1 MDSRLRGNDGVGI
14 YPARS
19 PDESEKKSPMTEKPA
34 PPAKRQLRS
43 DQASGL
49 LLMALA
55 LYVWWM
61 NRAYPLGTL
70 AEPGPGYV
78 PLLLAIFMGVMGVL
92 VALAGGK
99 SVPLAALE
107 WTEAKR
113 AAALLVAC
121 VVAAFAL
128 ERLGYRI
135 TMAALL
141 VFLLGVMERRKPMM
155 VLAVGIGFPLATHY
169 VFARLL
175 RVPLPVSPWGF

>member
-1 MDSRLRGNDGVGI
+1 
-14 YPARS
+14 
-19 PDESEKKSPMTEKPA
+19 MTQPSD

-43 DQASGL
+43 DQVSGL
-49 LLMALA
+49 MLAALA

-61 NRAYPLGTL
+61 NRAYPIGTL

-92 VALAGGK
+92 VALGGGK
-99 SVPLAALE
+99 SEPLAAME

-113 AAALLVAC
+113 AFALLVAC
-121 VVAAFAL
+121 GVAAFAL

-141 VFLLGVMERRKPMM
+141 IFFLGVMERRKPMM
-155 VLAVGIGFPLATHY
+155 VAAVGIGFALITYYLFAT
-169 VFARLL
+169 LL
-175 RVPLPVSPWGF
+175 RVPLPISPWGF

>member
-1 MDSRLRGNDGVGI
+1 
-14 YPARS
+14 
-19 PDESEKKSPMTEKPA
+19 MTQPSD

-43 DQASGL
+43 DQVSGL
-49 LLMALA
+49 MLAALA

-61 NRAYPLGTL
+61 NRAYPIGTL

-92 VALAGGK
+92 VALGGGK
-99 SVPLAALE
+99 SEPLAAME

-113 AAALLVAC
+113 AFALLVAC
-121 VVAAFAL
+121 GVAAFAL

-141 VFLLGVMERRKPMM
+141 IFFLGVMERRKPMM
-155 VLAVGIGFPLATHY
+155 VAAVGIGFSLVTYYLFAT
-169 VFARLL
+169 LL

>member
-1 MDSRLRGNDGVGI
+1 
-14 YPARS
+14 
-19 PDESEKKSPMTEKPA
+19 MTQPSD

-43 DQASGL
+43 DQVSGL
-49 LLMALA
+49 MLAALA

-61 NRAYPLGTL
+61 NRAYPIGTL

-92 VALAGGK
+92 VALGGGK
-99 SVPLAALE
+99 SEPLAAME

-113 AAALLVAC
+113 AFALLVAC
-121 VVAAFAL
+121 GVAAFAL

-141 VFLLGVMERRKPMM
+141 IFFLGVMERRKPMM
-155 VLAVGIGFPLATHY
+155 VAAVGIGFALITYYLFAT
-169 VFARLL
+169 LL

>member
-1 MDSRLRGNDGVGI
+1 ML
-14 YPARS
+14 A
-19 PDESEKKSPMTEKPA
+19 
-34 PPAKRQLRS
+34 
-43 DQASGL
+43 
-49 LLMALA
+49 ALA

-61 NRAYPLGTL
+61 NRAYPIGTL

-92 VALAGGK
+92 VALGGGK
-99 SVPLAALE
+99 SEPLAAME

-113 AAALLVAC
+113 AFALLVAC
-121 VVAAFAL
+121 GVAAFAL

-141 VFLLGVMERRKPMM
+141 IFFLGVMERRKPMM
-155 VLAVGIGFPLATHY
+155 VAAVGIGFSLVTYYLFAT
-169 VFARLL
+169 LL